1 MKNSIL
7 NGELNPFSTNDV
19 GSNKMQG
26 VVKWF
31 NGEKGFGFISVEGR
45 EKDIFVHH
53 SDIEMEGYRTL
64 TEGQQVEFETEE
76 GDKGTKAKHVKLA
89 GNESGNEPV

>member
-31 NGEKGFGFISVEGR
+31 NKRKGFGFITPNNGGPAVFVHRSGIVGRDSLGGR
-45 EKDIFVHH
+45 EW
-53 SDIEMEGYRTL
+53 
-64 TEGQQVEFETEE
+64 VEFDVVQET
-76 GDKGTKAKHVKLA
+76 KGPKAINVRVPEQKRQ
-89 GNESGNEPV
+89 